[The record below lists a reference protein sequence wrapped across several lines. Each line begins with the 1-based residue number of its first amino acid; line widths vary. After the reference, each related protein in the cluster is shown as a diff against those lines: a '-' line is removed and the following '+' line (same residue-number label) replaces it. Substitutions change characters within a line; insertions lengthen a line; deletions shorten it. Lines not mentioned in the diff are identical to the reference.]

1 MPPQWILRC
10 AALCALAAAAWA
22 DSLPRNARQLLREY
36 AISRAPDDLNDLTG
50 TDLLSFYIH
59 DRLVEEHG
67 PDKISI
73 TPFRRDLQLGS
84 FTSTGASTSVIA
96 RTGLTDLASAAIE
109 SGAVGRKSDDKA
121 ATFSFNALPIYQLL
135 SGRMP
140 AGCGSADADC
150 EKGPGR
156 WIRGLSGSVSV
167 SLSNPVTAV
176 PAETPSAAPALP
188 GGVGGFLL
196 GGRQLTA
203 LSVRYELFVRERGDK
218 EAQKAVDAAARE
230 LSKPAEEFL
239 KAQAPFETSLQQ
251 ILEAAGWVQ
260 DTRNEMAEA
269 AARAG
274 VTPADLEALLLER
287 YRLAYDLA
295 LSTEELRTARTAAAR
310 AKLAYIKAQN
320 KELAVKLYRKAF
332 TADYLHQRPTDQPW
346 LHQIRLV
353 ASTPLGKPPE
363 PGESRAA
370 LAPSVSMILNAG
382 VTFYGKTGETAVKSR
397 VRDAQASLAFDW
409 SPAAWG
415 AIRPTYT
422 AAYYFQYMIE
432 NGVIEF
438 NKEAVTP
445 GGAAIVLPRAA
456 VEVLNT
462 RGPIHIAQLR
472 VSIPVGDS
480 GVAFPAALSYS
491 NRTELITGRPF
502 WQGHI
507 GVSYDLGSLK
517 KLIGSRAG
525 GE

>member
-1 MPPQWILRC
+1 
-10 AALCALAAAAWA
+10 
-22 DSLPRNARQLLREY
+22 
-36 AISRAPDDLNDLTG
+36 
-50 TDLLSFYIH
+50 
-59 DRLVEEHG
+59 
-67 PDKISI
+67 
-73 TPFRRDLQLGS
+73 
-84 FTSTGASTSVIA
+84 
-96 RTGLTDLASAAIE
+96 
-109 SGAVGRKSDDKA
+109 
-121 ATFSFNALPIYQLL
+121 
-135 SGRMP
+135 MP

-150 EKGPGR
+150 ETGPGR

-167 SLSNPVTAV
+167 SLSNPATAV
-176 PAETPSAAPALP
+176 PAQPSSTTPALP
-188 GGVGGFLL
+188 GGLGGFLL
-196 GGRQLTA
+196 GGRQVTA

-218 EAQKAVDAAARE
+218 ETQAAVDNAARA
-230 LSKPAEEFL
+230 LSAPAGEFL
-239 KAQAPFETSLQQ
+239 KVQAPFETSLQR
-251 ILEAAGWVQ
+251 ILNAARWAD
-260 DTRNEMAEA
+260 DTRKEMAEA
-269 AARAG
+269 ASRAE
-274 VTPADLEALLLER
+274 VTPADLEAALLAR

-310 AKLAYIKAQN
+310 AKLAYVKAQN
-320 KELAVKLYRKAF
+320 KELAEKLYRKAF

-353 ASTPLGKPPE
+353 ASTPLGRKPTD

-382 VTFYGKTGETAVKSR
+382 VTFYGKTGETATGCR

-409 SPAAWG
+409 SPASWG
-415 AIRPTYT
+415 AVRPTYT

-445 GGAAIVLPRAA
+445 GGAAIALPRAA

-525 GE
+525 GK